1 MWEPIQDV
9 MKPISLL
16 LVAALSV
23 FCLASAQAAT
33 RPRYGGT
40 LQMEARGVLTSLDT
54 ATSDSYADRQ
64 ALRDRVVSAVCDRLV
79 TLDNAGNPHAS
90 LASAWRSERE
100 GRSWYFTLRSGVLL
114 HSGSV
119 LTPQLVV
126 TALSGANP
134 NWHIRMQD
142 GEMLI
147 QSDVPV
153 ANMLAQLA
161 QTRNAVCI
169 RGDSGQWIGTGPFFM
184 ADFQP
189 GKTVQ
194 LRAFNDCWRGRPYLD
209 RIDIEMGKSL
219 SEQASDVELGRANV
233 VESDPTQPKIQSTA
247 GVSASAPDELLAL
260 VFSTSRPAAQDEK
273 LREAIAKSID
283 RSAIFQ
289 VLLRRQGEPSAA
301 LLPEWISGYAHL
313 FNGAQ
318 DLVAARQLHAELTS
332 SAPLSLA
339 YDASDAIAKLIA
351 ERVAV
356 NAREAGIVLQPYG
369 EVLAARAPNA
379 DLKLVRIR
387 IDSPDPALA
396 LARVGEILAVPS
408 LQKVANGQSIDNLYL
423 AEREALKDYTV
434 IPIAHLPESFSLVP
448 NLHDWSIS
456 PWGSLRLEDLWI
468 EAAP

>member
-1 MWEPIQDV
+1 

-16 LVAALSV
+16 LVAALNVS
-23 FCLASAQAAT
+23 CLASAQAAT
-33 RPRYGGT
+33 RPRYGGS
-40 LQMEARGVLTSLDT
+40 LQMEARGALISLDT
-54 ATSDSYADRQ
+54 TTSDSYADRQ
-64 ALRDRVVSAVCDRLV
+64 ALRDRVVNAVCDRLV
-79 TLDNAGNPHAS
+79 TLDNAGNPQAS

-100 GRSWYFTLRSGVLL
+100 GRSWHFTLRPGVPL
-114 HSGSV
+114 HSGSM
-119 LTPQLVV
+119 LSPQLVV

-134 NWHIRMQD
+134 NWHIRMEG

-161 QTRNAVCI
+161 QSRNAVCI
-169 RGDSGQWIGTGPFFM
+169 RGDSGQWIGTGPFFI

-189 GKTVQ
+189 GKTIQ

-219 SEQASDVELGRANV
+219 SEQASDLELGRANL
-233 VESDPTQPKIQSTA
+233 VEADPTQPRPQSAA
-247 GVSASAPDELLAL
+247 GASASAPDELLAL
-260 VFSTSRPAAQDEK
+260 VFSTARPAAQDVK

-289 VLLRRQGEPSAA
+289 VLLRRQGEPSAS

-318 DLVAARQLHAELTS
+318 DLAAARQLHAELTS

-339 YDASDAIAKLIA
+339 YDSPDPVAKLVA
-351 ERVAV
+351 ERISV

-369 EVLAARAPNA
+369 EMLAARAPNA
-379 DLKLVRIR
+379 DVKLVRMR
-387 IDSPDPALA
+387 IDSPDPAIA
-396 LARVGEILAVPS
+396 LGEVETMLGVGSP
-408 LQKVANGQSIDNLYL
+408 QKTAKELSIDAVFQ
-423 AEREALKDYTV
+423 AERETLKSYLV
-434 IPIAHLPESFSLVP
+434 IPIAHVPEAFSFASS
-448 NLHDWSIS
+448 LHDWAIT

-468 EAAP
+468 EATP

>member
-1 MWEPIQDV
+1 

-16 LVAALSV
+16 LVAALNF
-23 FCLASAQAAT
+23 FCLASARAAT

-54 ATSDSYADRQ
+54 QSSDSYADRQ

-100 GRSWYFTLRSGVLL
+100 ARSWYFTLRSGVLL

-119 LTPQLVV
+119 LAPQLVV

-147 QSDVPV
+147 QSDLAVT
-153 ANMLAQLA
+153 NMLAQLA

-189 GKTVQ
+189 GKSIQ
-194 LRAFNDCWRGRPYLD
+194 LRAFNDCWRGRPFLD

-219 SEQASDVELGRANV
+219 SEQASDVELGRTNV
-233 VESDPTQPKIQSTA
+233 VEADPTQPKVQSTA
-247 GVSASAPDELLAL
+247 VVSASAPDELLAL

-289 VLLRRQGEPSAA
+289 VLLRRQGEPSAS

-318 DLVAARQLHAELTS
+318 DLAAARQLHAELTS
-332 SAPLSLA
+332 TAPLSLA

-351 ERVAV
+351 ERIAV
-356 NAREAGIVLQPYG
+356 NAREAGIILQTYG

-396 LARVGEILAVPS
+396 LARVGEILTLPS
-408 LQKVANGQSIDNLYL
+408 LQKIANGQSIENLYL
-423 AEREALKDYTV
+423 AEREALKDYTI
-434 IPIAHLPESFSLVP
+434 IPIAHLSEAFSLVP

-456 PWGSLRLEDLWI
+456 SWGSLRFDDLWI